1 MSDTGNNILDLL
13 SGPADLRRLK
23 REQLPQLADE
33 LRGFLIESV
42 YQTGGHL
49 GAGLGVVELTI
60 ALHYVFNTP
69 EDRLIWDV
77 GHQCYPHKIL
87 TGRKGQ
93 MATLRHT
100 GGMCGFPLRE
110 ESEYDAFG
118 TGHSSTSISAAL
130 GMAMAASAKGE
141 NRQAIA
147 VIGDG
152 AMTAGQAFEALN
164 HAACVQANLLVILN
178 DNDMSISPSV
188 GMLAKYLRGL
198 QSDVDEMDSDS
209 VVHLDGSLGERG
221 MSITGPVP
229 GHHLPTLVDTLQKL
243 KEKLGPKL
251 LHVVT
256 RKGRGLSEA
265 EADPVRYHA
274 VSKVS
279 SSTPKDKRPTW
290 ANRFG
295 QWLCAAAES
304 DDRLFGITPAMR
316 EGSDLIQFSERFPSR
331 YCDVAI
337 AEQHAVTFAGGLACE
352 GMKPVLAI
360 YSTFLQ
366 RGYDQLIHD
375 IALQNLDV
383 LFAIDRAGLVGDDG
397 PTHHGIFDIAA
408 LRAVPNMVLM
418 APSDEVELRQILSF
432 GYDYSGPAAVRYPR
446 GEASLPVVSGLDFL
460 VELGKARVLRQG
472 DNIALLAF
480 GPLVSEAIKIAEQ
493 LSATVIDM
501 RFIKPYDQ
509 TLVAE
514 LAASHSLLVTLEE
527 GAAKGGIGEEVANFV
542 HSLEESNAQVLTMGV
557 PDRFIPHGS
566 RSDQLN
572 QCHLTA
578 EGILEA
584 ITSRLEG

>member
-1 MSDTGNNILDLL
+1 MGLLDHL
-13 SGPADLRRLK
+13 SVPEDLRLLAPG
-23 REQLPQLADE
+23 QLPELARE
-33 LRGFLIESV
+33 LRQYMTQSV

-69 EDRLIWDV
+69 DDRLIWDV

-87 TGRKGQ
+87 TGRKELMGS
-93 MATLRHT
+93 LRKT
-100 GGMCGFPLRE
+100 RGLCGFPMRE

-130 GMAMAASAKGE
+130 GMAMAAKAKGE
-141 NRQAIA
+141 QRQAIA
-147 VIGDG
+147 IIGDG

-164 HAACVQANLLVILN
+164 HAACMQANLLVVLN

-198 QSDVDEMDSDS
+198 QSDVDEPDAES
-209 VVHLDGSLGERG
+209 VVHLEDHG

-229 GHHLPTLVDTLQKL
+229 GHHLPTLVSTLKKL
-243 KEKLGPKL
+243 RDKPGPKL

-256 RKGRGLSEA
+256 RKGKGLPEA

-274 VSKVS
+274 VSKVLS
-279 SSTPKDKRPTW
+279 ETKRSPRPTW

-295 QWLCAAAES
+295 QWLCRTAER
-304 DDRLFGITPAMR
+304 DRRLFGITPAMR
-316 EGSDLIQFSERFPSR
+316 EGSDLIQFSEQFPDR

-383 LFAIDRAGLVGDDG
+383 LFAVDRAGLVGDDG
-397 PTHHGIFDIAA
+397 PTHHGLYDIAA

-418 APSDEVELRQILSF
+418 APSDEQELRQMLDF
-432 GYDYSGPAAVRYPR
+432 GYQYPGSVAVRYPR
-446 GEASLPVVSGLDFL
+446 GEALQPAVPGHDVPV
-460 VELGKARVLRQG
+460 EYGKGRILHKRKG
-472 DNIALLAF
+472 IALLVF
-480 GPLVSEAIKIAEQ
+480 GPLVGTALNVANRIN
-493 LSATVIDM
+493 ATVADM
-501 RFIKPYDQ
+501 RFIKPLDR
-509 TLVAE
+509 E
-514 LAASHSLLVTLEE
+514 LIRELCREHSLLVTIEE
-527 GAAKGGIGEEVANFV
+527 GSVKGGVGEEVASYV
-542 HSLEESNAQVLTMGV
+542 QLLADTRVLNLGI
-557 PDRFIPHGS
+557 PDQFIAHGS
-566 RSDQLN
+566 RADQMK
-572 QCHLTA
+572 QCQLTE
-578 EGILEA
+578 EGIRRK
-584 ITSRLEG
+584 ISQIRS